1 MGGNFLSTIDMRVI
15 NGIALFICGGIFIEL
30 SNHLKYSNFYLVI
43 GILAMFLGCIQIFIN
58 NKTKK

>member
-1 MGGNFLSTIDMRVI
+1 MRLL
-15 NGIALFICGGIFIEL
+15 NGIALFIAGGIFIEL

-43 GILAMFLGCIQIFIN
+43 GVLAMFSGSIQIFIN